1 MSRNVTQNSKKG
13 KFIPHQKREWV
24 TQDSKKGNF
33 SADRLIPAGIMKIY
47 KNVKDRGL
55 FSLFGQVFYI

>member
-1 MSRNVTQNSKKG
+1 MSRVVTQN
-13 KFIPHQKREWV
+13 
-24 TQDSKKGNF
+24 SKKGNF

-55 FSLFGQVFYI
+55 FSLFGPVFYI